1 MEESSQEKL
10 SLWWHNE
17 YNRFVFFAD
26 NLKKITDQGWIVSFC
41 PAEDQVGCTIE
52 HPDDEGLCGFASTSH
67 SLIDAFF
74 NAKDRWDL
82 RPNE

>member
-17 YNRFVFFAD
+17 YNKFVFFAD
-26 NLKKITDQGWIVSFC
+26 NLKQVVDQGWIVSFC
-41 PAEDQVGCTIE
+41 PAGEQVGCAIE
-52 HPDDEGLCGFASTSH
+52 SPGNDSAGFAAQGD

-74 NAKDRWDL
+74 DAKDKWSL
-82 RPNE
+82 R